1 MIEWMLVL
9 AGAVNRLVE
18 FFKVSFI
25 DTLAMSEQVRQAITL
40 GLSMVLG
47 VVSALIT
54 NANVLAIV
62 PDNPYTA
69 QIPAFAGLIAG
80 GILIGLGA
88 NAVNV
93 IGDFLGSLRPPTI
106 VNPPAAPPAVG

>member
-18 FFKVSFI
+18 FVKLTWI
-25 DTLAMSEQVRQAITL
+25 DTLDMSVPFRQAITL

-47 VVSALIT
+47 VLSALIT

-88 NAVNV
+88 NAVNA
-93 IGDFLGSLRPPTI
+93 IGDFLG
-106 VNPPAAPPAVG
+106 

>member
-18 FFKVSFI
+18 FLKLSFI
-25 DTLAMSEQVRQAITL
+25 DTLAMSERVRQAITL
-40 GLSMVLG
+40 GLSIALG

-69 QIPAFAGLIAG
+69 QIPALAGLIVG

-88 NAVNV
+88 NAVNA
-93 IGDFLGSLRPPTI
+93 IGDFFGSLRPPT

>member
-18 FFKVSFI
+18 FVKLTWI
-25 DTLAMSEQVRQAITL
+25 DTLTMSVPFRQAITL
-40 GLSMVLG
+40 GLSIVLG

-69 QIPAFAGLIAG
+69 QIPAFAGVIAG

-88 NAVNV
+88 NAVNA
-93 IGDFLGSLRPPTI
+93 IGDFFGSLRPPT